1 MGAGPMHSM
10 LAAVLMPARAH
21 HISAAGCR
29 IGGPQAF
36 HPLTSATKRAPE
48 CAASEATLGHLFI
61 SSFFARPSSAAVFSL
76 PYDSMTVAIQ
86 ATTPATFEIKSA
98 NLPLVA
104 LLLKSTDLVALAREL
119 EARFGDIPDF
129 FDQDA
134 LMIDLSPLQ
143 AAAQAGQ
150 LVGEIDF
157 PSLITLL
164 GSYQLVPISVKG
176 GSPVQMAAALQ
187 AGLLPV
193 PDAHLVAARPVPMT
207 AAAPAEPVHTPPPV
221 PQGAMVIDKPLR
233 SGQQVYARGRD
244 LVVLSMVNA
253 GAEVIADGHIHV
265 YAPLR
270 GKAMAGAR
278 GNADARI
285 FSLALEAEL
294 LSIAGV
300 YRTSEHPLPPGM
312 AGKPTQVRLVPG
324 DEGDKLVMN
333 VMTA

>member
-1 MGAGPMHSM
+1 
-10 LAAVLMPARAH
+10 
-21 HISAAGCR
+21 
-29 IGGPQAF
+29 
-36 HPLTSATKRAPE
+36 
-48 CAASEATLGHLFI
+48 
-61 SSFFARPSSAAVFSL
+61 
-76 PYDSMTVAIQ
+76 MTVAIQ

-134 LMIDLSPLQ
+134 LLVDLSPLPDG
-143 AAAQAGQ
+143 AG
-150 LVGEIDF
+150 GIDF
-157 PSLITLL
+157 PALISLL
-164 GSYQLVPISVKG
+164 GSYQLVPIAVKG
-176 GSPVQMAAALQ
+176 GNAAQMAAALQ

-193 PDAHLVAARPVPMT
+193 PDAHLVAPRPT
-207 AAAPAEPVHTPPPV
+207 AAAPPAPVLLAPAAVPTAPAA
-221 PQGAMVIDKPLR
+221 PQGAMVVDKPLR

-244 LVVLSMVNA
+244 LVVLAMVNA

-278 GNADARI
+278 GNTEARI

-333 VMTA
+333 VMSA